1 MEKILIVEDEKNF
14 LEVLEFYFKEKGFD
28 VDTAATGEEALEK
41 VKNADVIVSDI
52 KLPGEIDGI
61 EILEKVK
68 EEYPEI
74 PVILIT
80 AYASVK
86 DAVRALKIG
95 AEDYIIKP
103 FDLEKLEIVVKK
115 ALEANSLRREVEA
128 LRRELESIYEE
139 KRFVTKS
146 PGMKKVVDVV
156 KRVAPQDVNV
166 LIIGESG
173 TGKSLLA
180 RIIHDL
186 SPRKRRSFVSLNC
199 AAIPESL
206 LESELFGYEKG
217 AFTGAYSRKRGIF
230 ELAQG
235 GTIFLDEISSMSPMM
250 QVKLLNAIQERRI
263 RRIGGETEIEVDVRI
278 ITATN
283 KNIEEL
289 VNRGEFREDL
299 FYRLDVVRIEIP
311 PLRERKEDIPLLA
324 QHFADIYSEKFG
336 KKIVGINKK
345 AMKLLENYN
354 WPGNVRELE
363 NVIERAVAL
372 EDGEYITVNSLP
384 LKIVEWEYKEI
395 EEGFS
400 LEKYIDD
407 EIKKYLKTAYHK
419 AGGDKKKAAELLGIS
434 YRSFRYY
441 WKKYNL

>member
-336 KKIVGINKK
+336 KKIVGIDKK

-384 LKIVEWEYKEI
+384 SKIVEWEYKEI
-395 EEGFS
+395 EKGFS

>member
-283 KNIEEL
+283 KDIEEL

-336 KKIVGINKK
+336 KKIVGIDKK

-384 LKIVEWEYKEI
+384 SKIVEWEYKEI
-395 EEGFS
+395 EKGFS

>member
-336 KKIVGINKK
+336 KKIVGIDKK

-384 LKIVEWEYKEI
+384 SKIVEWEYKEI
-395 EEGFS
+395 EKGFS

-407 EIKKYLKTAYHK
+407 EIKKYLKTAYLK